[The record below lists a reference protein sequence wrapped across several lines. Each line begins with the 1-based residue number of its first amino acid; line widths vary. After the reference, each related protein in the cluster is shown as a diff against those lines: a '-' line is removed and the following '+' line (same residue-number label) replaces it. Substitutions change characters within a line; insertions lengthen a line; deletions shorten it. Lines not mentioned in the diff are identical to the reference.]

1 MLRSLILP
9 LTDEE
14 LLTLE
19 EMGQHH
25 RLAGFRFR
33 ARGVISINAGFK
45 PEAIAQI
52 LGVSQQSVY
61 NWAKWWR
68 VEGLAGLLNGR
79 NGGRRATLT
88 PEWAASAQDIASSGA
103 YTLAGIMLRLR
114 ERHPEMP
121 DFSVGRLSVHLRE
134 HGMSFK
140 RCRLSLKKTR

>member
-1 MLRSLILP
+1 MLKSLILP

-19 EMGQHH
+19 EMGRHH
-25 RLAGFRFR
+25 RLASFRLR
-33 ARGVISINAGFK
+33 ARGVIALNAGFK
-45 PEAIAQI
+45 PEQIAQI
-52 LGVSQQSVY
+52 LGKSLPSVY

-68 VEGLAGLLNGR
+68 GKGLVGLLNGR
-79 NGGRRATLT
+79 NGGRPATLT
-88 PEWAASAQDIASSGA
+88 PEWSASAIDIARNEA
-103 YTLAGIMLRLR
+103 LTLAGIMQRLR

-121 DFSVGRLSVHLRE
+121 DFSVGRLSIHLRE